1 MDTNLVT
8 IYLVILIVLLGG
20 AAIAVLRQ
28 IFNTR
33 RTEGRLAKLKRITS
47 KGEGKAQE
55 FYELGSILLDKKLY
69 SQAIIQLQKSLKSK
83 DLEGDENKAIVY
95 NALGYAYA
103 AQEQYDLAMR
113 QYKEALKLQPAYPT
127 ALNNLAFTYERKKLE
142 SQALEAYE
150 KVLQYEPKNAIAKK
164 RAASLKRRLVSTEG

>member
-20 AAIAVLRQ
+20 AAIAVVRQ
-28 IFNTR
+28 IFVTR
-33 RTEGRLAKLKRITS
+33 RIEGRLSKLQKKVAKGDGTAKD
-47 KGEGKAQE
+47 

-69 SQAIIQLQKSLKSK
+69 SQAIAQLQKAIKSK
-83 DLEGDENKAIVY
+83 DMKGDENKAIVH
-95 NALGYAYA
+95 NALGFAYA
-103 AQEQYDLAMR
+103 AQEQYDIAMR
-113 QYKEALKLQPAYPT
+113 QYKDALKLQPEYPT

-150 KVLQYEPKNAIAKK
+150 KVLKYEPKNAIAKK
-164 RAASLKRRLVSTEG
+164 RSASLKRRLVSSQG

>member
-20 AAIAVLRQ
+20 SAIAVLRQ

-33 RTEGRLAKLKRITS
+33 RTEGRLSKLKKITA
-47 KGEGKAQE
+47 KGEGTAQD

-83 DLEGDENKAIVY
+83 DMEGDENKAIVY

-113 QYKEALKLQPAYPT
+113 QYKEALKLLPEYPA

-164 RAASLKRRLVSTEG
+164 RAASLERRVVSTEG

>member
-20 AAIAVLRQ
+20 SAIAVLRQ

-33 RTEGRLAKLKRITS
+33 RTEGRLSKLKKITS
-47 KGEGKAQE
+47 KGEGTAQD

-83 DLEGDENKAIVY
+83 DMKGDDNQAIVY

-113 QYKEALKLQPAYPT
+113 QYKEALKLQPAYPA